1 MLVLG
6 ISPSASSSS
15 SWTALLRADDGKA
28 RVFETGDGASRLF
41 CMPFNATHTFWQLSF
56 ATTES
61 EARALRHSPSE
72 LRAVALSRCGHW
84 HTPIPELIRASD
96 DRGITGYPA
105 YDRDPDVGPSRCK
118 SMSQKSAVTL
128 IGDARQP
135 LSPFKGQGANQALL
149 DAVAL
154 AEVLTSER
162 ASCDTSQ
169 GKSAGALGY
178 SVGDR
183 GRPRGRRGRGEEREG
198 AQQGIGQGQLG
209 GKGIPWG
216 GGGGVGVDEMCR
228 RLRVFEAAAWAR
240 ARPKVH
246 ECVCMY
252 GADTWS
258 EVCVCVYVSV

>member
-6 ISPSASSSS
+6 ISPSAPPPPPPSSSS

-61 EARALRHSPSE
+61 EARALRHCSSK

-84 HTPIPELIRASD
+84 HTPIPELIRSSD
-96 DRGITGYPA
+96 DGCITGYPA
-105 YDRDPDVGPSRCK
+105 YDRDPDVVPSWCR
-118 SMSQKSAVTL
+118 SQRSAVTL

-169 GKSAGALGY
+169 DKSAGALGHG
-178 SVGDR
+178 VRDR

-198 AQQGIGQGQLG
+198 AQQGLG
-209 GKGIPWG
+209 EGEGRGTGTG
-216 GGGGVGVDEMCR
+216 GRVGGVGVDEMCR
-228 RLRVFEAAAWAR
+228 RLRLFEAAACAR
-240 ARPKVH
+240 ARPKVC
-246 ECVCMY
+246 EGVSMY

-258 EVCVCVYVSV
+258 AVCVCV